1 MGNIL
6 IENISKSYKNNLVL
20 DNISLKFESGRV
32 YGLIGKNGAGKSTL
46 MKIICGIIESDE
58 GLCRIDEDV
67 VIGAMIEEPA
77 AYANLTAEQNL
88 TIFANCFN
96 RELDKN
102 YIENLIVKVGLKKDK
117 RKFKEYSIG
126 MKKRLGLAVAW
137 LNSPNILI
145 LDEPTSGIDID
156 GINDTRQL
164 LKEYMK
170 VGGNTIIISSHDS
183 RDIAALCDELI
194 IIDDG
199 KVVDIIKDFER
210 NSEKVEELYM
220 ELIKR
225 NE

>member
-1 MGNIL
+1 
-6 IENISKSYKNNLVL
+6 
-20 DNISLKFESGRV
+20 
-32 YGLIGKNGAGKSTL
+32 

-126 MKKRLGLAVAW
+126 MKKRLGL
-137 LNSPNILI
+137 
-145 LDEPTSGIDID
+145 
-156 GINDTRQL
+156 L
-164 LKEYMK
+164 LH
-170 VGGNTIIISSHDS
+170 G
-183 RDIAALCDELI
+183 
-194 IIDDG
+194 
-199 KVVDIIKDFER
+199 
-210 NSEKVEELYM
+210 
-220 ELIKR
+220 
-225 NE
+225 

>member
-1 MGNIL
+1 MGNII

-137 LNSPNILI
+137 LNSPNVLI

-156 GINDTRQL
+156 GVNDTRQL

-210 NSEKVEELYM
+210 SSEKVEELYM